1 MKFDFNHSRSLIF
14 YRAAGVLFLLGAFAL
29 NGFSE
34 EFSINGKRARARDL
48 GVRVGTTPTGKWNA
62 ITDVP
67 GVKVGHTT
75 LHLGTEIHTGVT
87 VILPHGN
94 NIFQQKVPASIVVG
108 NGYGKLVGSTQVL
121 ELGNLETPIALT
133 STLSV
138 GPVMSSLVRYTL
150 DLPENQDVR
159 SVNAVVGETNDG
171 YLNDIREFRITEE
184 HLFAAI
190 RSAESGPVEE
200 GSVGAGSGTLC
211 FGFKGGIGT
220 SSRIIT
226 TPTGQ
231 TFTLGVLVQTNF
243 GNRLTINGIPFGDT
257 PAARE
262 AALKQPEGDGSC
274 MIVLATDAPLSVR
287 NIERVARRAL
297 LGMAR
302 TGSSMSNG
310 SGDYVIA
317 FSTAYRI
324 ANHETGTL
332 EIPPLLHNKQMTPLF
347 VAAMDATEEAIYNSL
362 FMATTVH
369 GKNGTARA
377 INLDAVRESL
387 RKHSLLVDPEQ

>member
-1 MKFDFNHSRSLIF
+1 MDFAFHRHRSLNWLRSVTI
-14 YRAAGVLFLLGAFAL
+14 LILLGTFVLNAF
-29 NGFSE
+29 SQR
-34 EFSINGKRARARDL
+34 SPSKSKRVRAREL

-75 LHLGTEIHTGVT
+75 LHQGKEIHTGVT
-87 VILPHGN
+87 VILPHEDDV
-94 NIFQQKVPASIVVG
+94 FQQKVPASIVVG
-108 NGYGKLVGSTQVL
+108 NGYGKLVGSTQVA
-121 ELGNLETPIALT
+121 ELGNIETPIALT

-138 GPVMSSLVRYTL
+138 GSVMNSLVRYTL
-150 DLPENQDVR
+150 DLPGNEEVR

-184 HLFAAI
+184 HVFAAI
-190 RSAESGPVEE
+190 HSAKSGPVEE
-200 GSVGAGSGTLC
+200 GSVGAGSGTQC

-226 TPTGQ
+226 TATGK
-231 TFTLGVLVQTNF
+231 TFMLGVLIQSNF
-243 GNRLTINGIPFGDT
+243 GNKLKITGAPIGDT
-257 PAARE
+257 PAGMK

-274 MIVLATDAPLSVR
+274 MIVVATDAPLSVR
-287 NIERVARRAL
+287 NIERIARRAL
-297 LGMAR
+297 HGMAR

-324 ANHETGTL
+324 PYRETGTL
-332 EIPPLLHNKQMTPLF
+332 KIPPLVHNKYMTRFF
-347 VAAMDATEEAIYNSL
+347 VGAMDATEEAIYNSL

-369 GKNGTARA
+369 GKNGNAPA

-387 RKHSLLVDPEQ
+387 RKHSLLVDPK

>member
-1 MKFDFNHSRSLIF
+1 MKFEFHHSRLLIF
-14 YRAAGVLFLLGAFAL
+14 YLAVSVLFLLGAFAL

-34 EFSINGKRARARDL
+34 ESSVNGKRARARDL

-67 GVKVGHTT
+67 GVKVGQTT
-75 LHLGTEIHTGVT
+75 LHRGKEIHTGVT
-87 VILPHGN
+87 VIVPHGN

-108 NGYGKLVGSTQVL
+108 NGYGKLVGSTQVI

-138 GPVMSSLVRYTL
+138 GTVMNSLVRYTL

-190 RSAESGPVEE
+190 RSAASGPVEE

-243 GNRLTINGIPFGDT
+243 GNRLTINGIPLGDT
-257 PAARE
+257 PAAME

-274 MIVLATDAPLSVR
+274 MIVVATDAPLSVR

-324 ANHETGTL
+324 PDDETGTL

-347 VAAMDATEEAIYNSL
+347 VAAMEATEEAIYNSL

-387 RKHSLLVDPEQ
+387 RKHSLLVEPAQ

>member
-1 MKFDFNHSRSLIF
+1 MKFEFNHSRTLIF
-14 YRAAGVLFLLGAFAL
+14 YRAASILFLLGAFAL
-29 NGFSE
+29 NGFCE
-34 EFSINGKRARARDL
+34 ESSINGKRARAREL

-87 VILPHGN
+87 VIVPHGN

-138 GPVMSSLVRYTL
+138 GPVMNSLVRYTL

-243 GNRLTINGIPFGDT
+243 GNRLKINGIPFGDT
-257 PAARE
+257 PAALE

-317 FSTAYRI
+317 FSTAYRV
-324 ANHETGTL
+324 ADHESGTL

-347 VAAMDATEEAIYNSL
+347 VAAMEATEEAIYNSL

-387 RKHSLLVDPEQ
+387 RKQSLLVDPAQ

>member
-1 MKFDFNHSRSLIF
+1 MNVEFHHSRSLLF
-14 YRAAGVLFLLGAFAL
+14 YRAAGVLFLLGVFAL
-29 NGFSE
+29 NGFCE
-34 EFSINGKRARARDL
+34 ESSVNNKRARAREL
-48 GVRVGTTPTGKWNA
+48 GVRVGRTPTGKWNA

-138 GPVMSSLVRYTL
+138 GPVMNSLVRYTL

-171 YLNDIREFRITEE
+171 FLNDIREFRITEE

-243 GNRLTINGIPFGDT
+243 GNRLKINGIPIGET
-257 PAARE
+257 PAAME

-332 EIPPLLHNKQMTPLF
+332 EIPPLLHNKQMSPLF
-347 VAAMDATEEAIYNSL
+347 VAAVEATEEAIYNSL

-377 INLDAVRESL
+377 INLDAVRETL
-387 RKHSLLVDPEQ
+387 RKQSLLVDPAQ

>member
-1 MKFDFNHSRSLIF
+1 MKFEFHHSRSLIF
-14 YRAAGVLFLLGAFAL
+14 YRAASVLFLLGAFAL
-29 NGFSE
+29 NGFCE
-34 EFSINGKRARARDL
+34 ESSVNGKRARARDL
-48 GVRVGTTPTGKWNA
+48 GVRVGRTPTGKWNA

-138 GPVMSSLVRYTL
+138 GPVMNSLVRYTL
-150 DLPENQDVR
+150 DLPENQDIR

-171 YLNDIREFRITEE
+171 FLNDIREFRITEE

-243 GNRLTINGIPFGDT
+243 GNRLKINGIPFGDT

-324 ANHETGTL
+324 PYHETGTL
-332 EIPPLLHNKQMTPLF
+332 KIPPLLHNNHMTPFF
-347 VAAMDATEEAIYNSL
+347 VAAMEATEEAIYNSL

-369 GKNGTARA
+369 GKNGTAHA

-387 RKHSLLVDPEQ
+387 RKHSLLVDPAQ